1 MTRIEAYRQIL
12 RELTD
17 WEPYLL
23 AESRLPGPRGNL
35 ELAQAVADVG
45 SPELFWRLVTWD
57 AGRAPTNT
65 PGEFLAFC
73 GVLGMGRLLVQGD
86 PAALAT
92 LRSHASDPRWRTR
105 EAVAMALQRL
115 GTHDMERLFEVV
127 EAWLDGN
134 WLEQRA
140 VVAALCEPA
149 LLTVPQH
156 ATRALAVLDRV
167 TANLSRAADRRDPAL
182 RTLRQA
188 LGYGWSVAI
197 VARPEV
203 GWPLFEKWAA
213 STDPDVQWIVRENR
227 KKRRLRAAGNGQQP
241 AASDNRRRCAGDTP
255 GSTTDHARASSGAR
269 ARR

>member
-1 MTRIEAYRQIL
+1 MNRIETYRQIL
-12 RELTD
+12 RQLTD

-45 SPELFWRLVTWD
+45 TPDLFWRLSTYD

-73 GVLGMGRLLVQGD
+73 GVLGLGRLLVEGD
-86 PAALAT
+86 PTALAALRA
-92 LRSHASDPRWRTR
+92 HAADPRWRTR

-115 GTHDMERLFEVV
+115 GAHDMERLFEVV
-127 EAWLDGN
+127 ETWLDGS

-149 LLTVPQH
+149 LLRLPQP
-156 ATRALAVLDRV
+156 ATRALRVLDHI
-167 TANLSRAADRRDPAL
+167 TANLSRAADRREPAF

-197 VARPEV
+197 VARPDV

-213 STDPDVQWIVRENR
+213 SADPDVQWVVRENR
-227 KKRRLRAAGNGQQP
+227 KKRRLRP
-241 AASDNRRRCAGDTP
+241 
-255 GSTTDHARASSGAR
+255 
-269 ARR
+269 

>member
-1 MTRIEAYRQIL
+1 MNRIEAYRQIL
-12 RELTD
+12 RALTD

-45 SPELFWRLVTWD
+45 SPDLFWRLATWD
-57 AGRAPTNT
+57 AERAPTNT

-73 GVLGMGRLLVQGD
+73 GVLGMGRLLIEGD
-86 PAALAT
+86 RRALAT

-115 GTHDMERLFEVV
+115 GAHAMEQLFEVAA
-127 EAWLDGN
+127 AWMDGN

-156 ATRALAVLDRV
+156 ATRALQVLDHI
-167 TANLSRAADRRDPAL
+167 TANLSRAADRRDPAF

-197 VARPEV
+197 VAQPDV
-203 GWPLFEKWAA
+203 GLPLFEKWAA
-213 STDPDVQWIVRENR
+213 SPDPDVQWIVRENR
-227 KKRRLRAAGNGQQP
+227 KKRRLQAVG
-241 AASDNRRRCAGDTP
+241 RR
-255 GSTTDHARASSGAR
+255 
-269 ARR
+269 